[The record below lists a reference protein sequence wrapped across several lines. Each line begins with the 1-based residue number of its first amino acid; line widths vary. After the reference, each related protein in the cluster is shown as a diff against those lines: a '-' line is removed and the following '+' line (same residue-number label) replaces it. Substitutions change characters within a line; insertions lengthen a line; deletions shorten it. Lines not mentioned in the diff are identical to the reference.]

1 MDKIIDYTKQLYT
14 SHELGIAAFGGIF
27 IFIGIITV
35 VFKEPGL
42 IAGVNT
48 MSEKELAKI
57 NLNSVTRFCGICF
70 CILGLFM
77 VLNPLIFDCL
87 NVSQENRIKISPI
100 VIVSFIVFMVLYLNV
115 FKRKRFY
122 KKDERN

>member
-1 MDKIIDYTKQLYT
+1 MDNLMDTIKQLYT
-14 SHELGIAAFGGIF
+14 SKEITTAAFGGIF

-42 IAGVNT
+42 IAGANT

-77 VLNPLIFDCL
+77 VLNPLIFDYL

-100 VIVSFIVFMVLYLNV
+100 VIVSFIVLMVLYLNV